1 MGYPSLARCVA
12 DLERTGQLV
21 RVRAEIDPELELA
34 EIQRRLYAAQG
45 PAVLFEK
52 VKGTPFPCLANLYG
66 TLERARFLF
75 RDAFQRVQKIVQLK
89 AEPREA
95 WRAPFTY
102 ASAPFTALR
111 ALPRRV
117 RSGPVLQRTTALA
130 ELPRLRSWPDDGGPF
145 VTLPI
150 VISEEPGRRSAMA
163 TNVGMYRVQLGGNE
177 YASDE
182 IGLHFQLHR
191 GIGVHYG
198 QTRDRGAS
206 LPITIAVGGPP
217 SLALSAVMPLPEG
230 LSEFLFAG
238 MLGKRRV
245 RYARRGDHLIPVDA
259 DFAILARVTPG
270 ELKPEGPFG
279 DHLGYYAK
287 QELFPYAKVEAIHCR
302 RDAIWPFTV
311 VGRPPQE
318 DTTFGKL
325 IHELTAPMVPK
336 ELPGVHALHAVDAA
350 GVHPLM
356 LALGSERYLP
366 YERERSPKE
375 LLTQANAI
383 LGFGQASLAKVLII
397 AAREDAPELD
407 IDDEAAFLTHVLERV
422 DWRRDLHFQTRT
434 TIDTLDYSGS
444 ALHEGSKLV
453 IAACGKPRRT
463 LAREL
468 PRTWSTGLS
477 GVADARLALPGIA
490 VLELAK
496 FPGYERV
503 EQELAPLLQ
512 ELERRGGTEGL
523 PLLVLSED
531 ARFAAASLAN
541 LLWVTFTRSNPSH
554 DVHGVGSFSEW
565 KHWGCNG
572 PLVIDARRKP
582 QHAPPL
588 IEDPTIT
595 RRVDALAAR
604 GGPLHGLLP

>member
-12 DLERTGQLV
+12 DLERTRQLV
-21 RVRAEIDPELELA
+21 RVRAEVDPELELA

-45 PAVLFEK
+45 PAVLFEN
-52 VKGTPFPCLANLYG
+52 VKGTPFPLLANLYG

-75 RDAFQRVQKIVQLK
+75 RDAYARVQKIVQLK

-95 WRAPFTY
+95 WRAPFSY
-102 ASAPFTALR
+102 VSAPFTALR

-117 RSGPVLQRTTALA
+117 RSGPVFQRTTSLA
-130 ELPRLRSWPDDGGPF
+130 ELPALRSWPDDGGPF

-150 VISEEPGRRSAMA
+150 VITEEPGRRSALA
-163 TNVGMYRVQLGGNE
+163 TNLGMYRVQLGGNA
-177 YASDE
+177 YAPDE

-198 QTRDRGAS
+198 LARDRGET
-206 LPITIAVGGPP
+206 LPVTITVGGPP
-217 SLALSAVMPLPEG
+217 SLALAAVMPLPEG

-287 QELFPYAKVEAIHCR
+287 QELFPYAKVEAVLCR
-302 RDAIWPFTV
+302 KDAIWPFTV

-318 DTTFGKL
+318 DTSFGKL
-325 IHELTAPMVPK
+325 IHELTAPMVPR

-366 YERERSPKE
+366 YQRTRTPKE

-383 LGFGQASLAKVLII
+383 LGFGQASLAKFLII
-397 AAREDAPELD
+397 AAREDDPQLHIE
-407 IDDEAAFLTHVLERV
+407 DEAAFLTHVLRRV
-422 DWRRDLHFQTRT
+422 DWTRDLHFQTRT
-434 TIDTLDYSGS
+434 SIDTLDYSGS

-453 IAACGKPRRT
+453 IAACGEPRRE

-468 PRTWSTGLS
+468 PRAWSNGLP
-477 GVADARLALPGIA
+477 GVADVRIALPGIA
-490 VLELAK
+490 VLELAA
-496 FPGYERV
+496 FPGYEHV
-503 EQELAPLLQ
+503 ERELAPMLDTLAQ
-512 ELERRGGTEGL
+512 RGAFEGL
-523 PLLVLSED
+523 PLLVLTED

-554 DVHGVGSFSEW
+554 DVHGVASTTEW
-565 KHWGCNG
+565 KHWGCKG
-572 PLVIDARRKP
+572 PLVLDARRKP

-588 IEDPTIT
+588 VEDPAIT

-604 GGPLHGLLP
+604 GGPLHGIL